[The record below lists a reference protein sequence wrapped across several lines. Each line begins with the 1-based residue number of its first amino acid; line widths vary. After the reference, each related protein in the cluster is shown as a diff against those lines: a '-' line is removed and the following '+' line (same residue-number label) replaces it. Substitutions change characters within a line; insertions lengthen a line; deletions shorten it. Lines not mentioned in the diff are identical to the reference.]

1 MGNYR
6 FNDEAYKK
14 KQSPAGLRGIGCLMT
29 ILLPMI
35 SYIAAVELLKIIE
48 VQSFFY
54 AISPSLFGVP
64 SIPQPLMEIKSI
76 QPLLYKISSWANL
89 EAHILFGLA
98 ILLALSGTISLVYA
112 IVYRAIAP
120 PRYGALDAPP
130 QKHRDTKKSR

>member
-6 FNDEAYKK
+6 FNDDVYKK
-14 KQSPAGLRGIGCLMT
+14 KQSPAGLRGIGCLMM

-35 SYIAAVELLKIIE
+35 SYIAAVELLKIKK

-54 AISPSLFGVP
+54 AVSPSLFGAP
-64 SIPQPLMEIKSI
+64 SIPQSLLEVKSI

-112 IVYRAIAP
+112 LIYRAVAP

-130 QKHRDTKKSR
+130 QKHRGTKKSR